1 VFAVSITGPGG
12 GSLIQGT
19 DFSLDRAGGIVTAIA
34 GGAISAGETVQI
46 AYTYAEEVIAATGQ
60 SEPTN

>member
-1 VFAVSITGPGG
+1 MIITTVGG
-12 GSLIQGT
+12 AGLIQAT
-19 DFSLDRAGGIVTAIA
+19 DYSIDRVNGIITAIE

-46 AYTYAEEVIAATGQ
+46 AYTYAEVAIATAGQ